1 MIEKIISHY
10 KILEKLGGGGMG
22 VVYKAEDTKL
32 KRFVALKFL
41 PAELSRDQEAQERF
55 VHEAQAAS
63 ALDHPNICTIYE
75 IGTTD
80 DGQIF
85 IAMAYYE
92 GETLAAKIK
101 QQKANNKASL
111 DWTIDIAMQIV
122 QGLAEAHEKG
132 IVHRDIK
139 PANVFVTNDGL
150 VKILDFGLAK
160 LAGGTRL
167 TRTGTT
173 LGTPAYMSPE
183 QVSLLETDQRTDI
196 WSLGVVMYEM
206 LTGQLPFK
214 GEYHHAVMYAIMNM
228 EPEPLTSLRTDAP
241 VELERI
247 VKRCLVKE
255 QAERYQHVFD
265 LQVDL
270 RRLRSVALSSAN
282 ATIPPRSP
290 KQAQARNRL
299 LWPLASLLILIAGA
313 LAMYVFNPF
322 SNTPAQPMKITPFTS
337 LPGIERSPAFSP
349 DGKQIAFMWREH
361 DTSDFNIYVQLIGTN
376 EPLRLT
382 THPGND
388 LSPVWSPDGRHIAFT
403 RVSED
408 GRERSISIIPAL
420 SGMERKIHSQGIRH
434 DLWVELLHGF
444 ADDKLSWSP
453 DGKLLAFTDVDST
466 KSIFLLSL
474 ETLEQRQLTS
484 APSGG
489 VEAEDFYPAFSAD
502 GKRLAFVRR
511 VSWWVS
517 DIYTVPVADGEPE
530 RLTFDAKNIDGL
542 AWTPDGQEI
551 IFSSNRG
558 GAQGLWRIA
567 ASGGTAEPIAVGGQ
581 NVHTLTISPDG
592 RRLAYAEYV
601 EDMDISRIEIPGSP
615 NQKVV
620 PSKLIAST
628 QVDGDGYFSP
638 NGKRIAFAS
647 ERSGNNEIWVCDS
660 DGRNPVQLTF
670 LESGSGTPN
679 WSPDGKQIA
688 FDARPQGNSDIFV
701 MSAAGGTPKP
711 LTAEPSEDFMPS
723 WSRDGH
729 WLYFGSTRSGVQEIW
744 KIPSNGG
751 TAIQVTKEGGFRA
764 FESTDGRWVYYS
776 RDFNSPIWKISVTG
790 GEKSLVL
797 DCKING
803 WSWTLFEDGIYY
815 INPDT
820 TTFGANI
827 EFLDFP
833 TNEVTKIV
841 ALASKKTW
849 SPRISPDGRWLIYNY
864 PEIARVDIMLVENF
878 R

>member
-1 MIEKIISHY
+1 MTMIGEKISHY
-10 KILEKLGGGGMG
+10 RIIAKLGGGGMG
-22 VVYKAEDTKL
+22 VVYKAEDSKL
-32 KRFVALKFL
+32 KRPVALKFL
-41 PAELSRDQEAQERF
+41 PPELSRDAESKERF

-75 IGTTD
+75 IGETED
-80 DGQIF
+80 EQIF

-92 GETLAAKIK
+92 GETLKK
-101 QQKANNKASL
+101 KVASGQL
-111 DWTIDIAMQIV
+111 SVGSVIDVAIQMA
-122 QGLAEAHEKG
+122 QGLAKAHTKG

-160 LAGGTRL
+160 LTGQTRL

-214 GEYHHAVMYAIMNM
+214 GEHHHTVMYAIVSI
-228 EPEPLTSLRTDAP
+228 EPEQITSLRADVP
-241 VELERI
+241 VELKRI
-247 VKRCLVKE
+247 VNQCLVKKP
-255 QAERYQHVFD
+255 AERYQHVSD

-270 RRLRSVALSSAN
+270 RRLQRTELSSAN
-282 ATIPPRSP
+282 ATILPLSQ
-290 KQAQARNRL
+290 KQTQTRNRL
-299 LWPLASLLILIAGA
+299 FWPLASLLILIAGA
-313 LAMYVFNPF
+313 LAIYVFKPF
-322 SNTPAQPMKITPFTS
+322 SKTPIQPMKIAPFTS

-349 DGKQIAFMWREH
+349 DGKQIAFMWREQ
-361 DTSDFNIYVQLIGTN
+361 DTSDFDIYVQLVGTN

-388 LSPVWSPDGRHIAFT
+388 LSPVWSPDGRHIAFS

-420 SGMERKIHSQGIRH
+420 GGMDRKVFLQRIRH
-434 DLWVELLHGF
+434 GLWVELLNGF

-453 DGKLLAFTDVDST
+453 DGKLLAFTDIDST

-474 ETLEQRQLTS
+474 EHLEQRQLTS
-484 APSGG
+484 APTGG
-489 VEAEDFYPAFSAD
+489 VEVEDYYPAFSPD

-517 DIYTVPVADGEPE
+517 DLYTVPVAGGEVE
-530 RLTFDAKNIDGL
+530 RLTFDAKNINGL
-542 AWTPDGQEI
+542 AWTQNGQEI

-558 GAQGLWRIA
+558 GAQELWRIA
-567 ASGGTAEPIAVGGQ
+567 ANGGTAEPIAASGQ
-581 NVHTLTISPDG
+581 NVYTLTISPDG
-592 RRLAYAEYV
+592 QRLAYAEYV
-601 EDMDISRIEIPGSP
+601 EDMNIERIEMHSSP

-620 PSKLIAST
+620 PSRLIAST
-628 QVDGDGYFSP
+628 KLDADGYFSP
-638 NGKRIAFAS
+638 DGKRIAFAS
-647 ERSGNNEIWVCDS
+647 ERTGNNEIWVCDK

-679 WSPDGKQIA
+679 WSPDGKKIA
-688 FDARPQGNSDIFV
+688 FDSRREGNSDIFV
-701 MSAAGGTPKP
+701 VSADGGTPKP

-723 WSRDGH
+723 WSRDGR

-744 KIPSNGG
+744 KIPTEGG
-751 TAIQVTKEGGFRA
+751 PAIQLTKDGGFRA
-764 FESTDGRWVYYS
+764 FESTDGSWVYYS
-776 RDFNSPIWKISVTG
+776 RDFNSPIWKIPVTG

-797 DCKING
+797 DCRING
-803 WSWTLFEDGIYY
+803 WAWTIFEDGIYY
-815 INPDT
+815 VNSEI
-820 TTFGANI
+820 TFGANI
-827 EFLDFP
+827 EFLDFA
-833 TNEVTKIV
+833 TNKVKKIA

-864 PEIARVDIMLVENF
+864 PEITRVDIMLVENF